1 MRSKSKRVSLYLTF
15 ALFAA
20 AAVGQTAP
28 PPDCVVASNVGV
40 PSGIGNVPISP
51 PAPTAYYD
59 NRPQQCT
66 LWLVAYTA
74 ASGLSGYT
82 VAFQSATGALT
93 PGTFGAFTGNTLHA
107 STSFGTAAAGLA
119 LYSNVGTITVD
130 TPFIR
135 VHASGTSGTGSIFV
149 TIQGWKTNWT
159 NAGSGGGSGGTGC
172 PNPCPVTQS
181 TTPWVDDITQWAN
194 GVLGAMAN
202 YGTSPGAVLVP
213 GVNAFITNPVTVN
226 PTVPSTF
233 NNGQQAVTNTATNL
247 GTNTTTQVCVNSL
260 ITSTVEVYVGSSS
273 VTTSGSTGGYQL
285 SPGQGACWNRSN
297 TNLIYVIA
305 TGAGAT
311 VSFTY

>member
-1 MRSKSKRVSLYLTF
+1 MRVPIY
-15 ALFAA
+15 ALISTMLAA
-20 AAVGQTAP
+20 AAVAQTAP
-28 PPDCVVASNVGV
+28 PPDCVVASNVAV

-93 PGTFGAFTGNTLHA
+93 PGTFGAFTGNTLHT

-159 NAGSGGGSGGTGC
+159 NAGSGGGSGGSGC

-213 GVNAFITNPVTVN
+213 GVNAFITNTVPVT
-226 PTVPSTF
+226 PSIPAGLGTF
-233 NNGQQAVTNTATNL
+233 TSGQQAVTSSATALATNTAKN
-247 GTNTTTQVCVNSL
+247 VCLSSL
-260 ITSTVEVYVGSSS
+260 ITSTVEVYVGATG
-273 VTTSGSTGGYQL
+273 VTTSTGFQL
-285 SPGQGACWNRSN
+285 SPGQGACWQVNN
-297 TNLIYVIA
+297 TNLLFVVA

-311 VSFTY
+311 VSWTLTN